1 MKKLIFMM
9 LALVCFTACTNDDE
23 NGLENNNGTMVPGEE
38 ESRAVELNDTTLTL
52 YPDTDKDTVEIGA
65 EKGWWIEE
73 IATDEATVKPTAEE
87 KQLMAEGG
95 AYDATC
101 DWISVKRAGSGIE
114 VAVGMIDC
122 AKRICRLTLATEDT
136 TATVTVVQSDWIT
149 GTGTPIEL
157 EPNDMTMPAGGGTL
171 CCTTNEK
178 CTNWTIL
185 DITIDGKT
193 YKCTL
198 NEWIEWS
205 YTSTF
210 EKTCEWLTVKRDND
224 KLYVTAEPNT
234 TGKERI
240 FTVRLFAG
248 DMHDVLNG
256 KQEGELITGLT
267 TPINLSPSNVTLP
280 AGGGTQTCTTDEEA
294 KWTIDYVKIDET
306 QYNSTLQEKEECG
319 RTHVFNKTYEWLTV
333 KREGNKVIVT
343 AEPNN
348 TGRER
353 TFEVYL
359 FGGDTFSILR
369 GTQEAALTGGGTSI
383 NLSPTSVTLPADG
396 GMQTCTTADGVNWV
410 INNIDVDGKM
420 YYTTLQ
426 EKNECID
433 TGTFEKTYEWLTVKH
448 DGNKL
453 TVTTEPNTTGKE
465 RTFNIQLTAGNA
477 GATLHGTQPNK

>member
-38 ESRAVELNDTTLTL
+38 EGRPVELNDTTLTL

-122 AKRICRLTLATEDT
+122 AKRTCRLTLATEDT

-149 GTGTPIEL
+149 GDWDNNIGLSTKSVTLNGAGEPVTIKTEGKNWWIATIKVDGEILYNFIEDGTENRNMYQTGLFNLKCGWLKVNVEDWTLSISADMNHGAERTFKITLESGDYFDHIDGNQEELLTGTGTPINL
-157 EPNDMTMPAGGGTL
+157 SPTSVTLPAGGGTL
-171 CCTTNEK
+171 YSTTNEK

-193 YKCTL
+193 YKSTL
-198 NEWIEWS
+198 NEWNEWS
-205 YTSTF
+205 YMSTF
-210 EKTCEWLTVKRDND
+210 EKTCEWLTVKRDNE

-240 FTVRLFAG
+240 FTVRLFAD

-256 KQEGELITGLT
+256 
-267 TPINLSPSNVTLP
+267 
-280 AGGGTQTCTTDEEA
+280 
-294 KWTIDYVKIDET
+294 
-306 QYNSTLQEKEECG
+306 
-319 RTHVFNKTYEWLTV
+319 
-333 KREGNKVIVT
+333 
-343 AEPNN
+343 
-348 TGRER
+348 
-353 TFEVYL
+353 
-359 FGGDTFSILR
+359 
-369 GTQEAALTGGGTSI
+369 
-383 NLSPTSVTLPADG
+383 
-396 GMQTCTTADGVNWV
+396 
-410 INNIDVDGKM
+410 
-420 YYTTLQ
+420 
-426 EKNECID
+426 
-433 TGTFEKTYEWLTVKH
+433 
-448 DGNKL
+448 
-453 TVTTEPNTTGKE
+453 
-465 RTFNIQLTAGNA
+465 
-477 GATLHGTQPNK
+477 TQPAE

>member
-122 AKRICRLTLATEDT
+122 AKRTCRLTLATEDT

-280 AGGGTQTCTTDEEA
+280 AGGG
-294 KWTIDYVKIDET
+294 
-306 QYNSTLQEKEECG
+306 
-319 RTHVFNKTYEWLTV
+319 
-333 KREGNKVIVT
+333 
-343 AEPNN
+343 
-348 TGRER
+348 
-353 TFEVYL
+353 
-359 FGGDTFSILR
+359 
-369 GTQEAALTGGGTSI
+369 
-383 NLSPTSVTLPADG
+383 
-396 GMQTCTTADGVNWV
+396 MQTCTTAEGVNWV

-433 TGTFEKTYEWLTVKH
+433 TGTFEKTYEWLTVKR

>member
-23 NGLENNNGTMVPGEE
+23 DGLENNNGTMVPGEE

-52 YPDTDKDTVEIGA
+52 YPDTDKDTVNVGA

-122 AKRICRLTLATEDT
+122 AKRTCRLTLATEDT

-280 AGGGTQTCTTDEEA
+280 A
-294 KWTIDYVKIDET
+294 
-306 QYNSTLQEKEECG
+306 
-319 RTHVFNKTYEWLTV
+319 
-333 KREGNKVIVT
+333 
-343 AEPNN
+343 
-348 TGRER
+348 
-353 TFEVYL
+353 
-359 FGGDTFSILR
+359 
-369 GTQEAALTGGGTSI
+369 
-383 NLSPTSVTLPADG
+383 DG
-396 GMQTCTTADGVNWV
+396 GMQTCTTAEGVNWV

-433 TGTFEKTYEWLTVKH
+433 TGTFEKTYEWLTVKR

>member
-95 AYDATC
+95 AYNATC

-122 AKRICRLTLATEDT
+122 AKRTCRLTLATEDT

-149 GTGTPIEL
+149 GDWDDNIGLSTKSVTLNGAGEPVTIKTEGKNWWIATIKVDGEILYNFIEDGTENRNMYQTGMFNLKCGWLKVNVEDWTLSISADMNHGAERTFKITLESGDYFDHIDGNQEELLTGTGTPINL
-157 EPNDMTMPAGGGTL
+157 SPTSVTLPAGGGTL

-193 YKCTL
+193 YKSTL
-198 NEWIEWS
+198 NEWNEWS
-205 YTSTF
+205 YMSTF
-210 EKTCEWLTVKRDND
+210 EKTCEWLTVKCDNE

-240 FTVRLFAG
+240 FTVRLFAD

-256 KQEGELITGLT
+256 
-267 TPINLSPSNVTLP
+267 
-280 AGGGTQTCTTDEEA
+280 
-294 KWTIDYVKIDET
+294 
-306 QYNSTLQEKEECG
+306 
-319 RTHVFNKTYEWLTV
+319 
-333 KREGNKVIVT
+333 
-343 AEPNN
+343 
-348 TGRER
+348 
-353 TFEVYL
+353 
-359 FGGDTFSILR
+359 
-369 GTQEAALTGGGTSI
+369 
-383 NLSPTSVTLPADG
+383 
-396 GMQTCTTADGVNWV
+396 
-410 INNIDVDGKM
+410 
-420 YYTTLQ
+420 
-426 EKNECID
+426 
-433 TGTFEKTYEWLTVKH
+433 
-448 DGNKL
+448 
-453 TVTTEPNTTGKE
+453 
-465 RTFNIQLTAGNA
+465 
-477 GATLHGTQPNK
+477 TQPAE

>member
-1 MKKLIFMM
+1 MKKLIFIM

-23 NGLENNNGTMVPGEE
+23 DGLENNTGTTVTREDEG
-38 ESRAVELNDTTLTL
+38 RAVELNDTTLTL

-122 AKRICRLTLATEDT
+122 AKRTCRLTLATEDT

-210 EKTCEWLTVKRDND
+210 EKTCEWLTVKRDNE

-240 FTVRLFAG
+240 FTVRLFAD

-267 TPINLSPSNVTLP
+267 TPINLSPSN
-280 AGGGTQTCTTDEEA
+280 
-294 KWTIDYVKIDET
+294 
-306 QYNSTLQEKEECG
+306 
-319 RTHVFNKTYEWLTV
+319 
-333 KREGNKVIVT
+333 
-343 AEPNN
+343 
-348 TGRER
+348 
-353 TFEVYL
+353 
-359 FGGDTFSILR
+359 
-369 GTQEAALTGGGTSI
+369 
-383 NLSPTSVTLPADG
+383 VTLPADG

-433 TGTFEKTYEWLTVKH
+433 TGTFEKTYEWLTVKR

>member
-1 MKKLIFMM
+1 MKKLIFIM

-23 NGLENNNGTMVPGEE
+23 DGLENNTGTTVTREDEG
-38 ESRAVELNDTTLTL
+38 RAVELNDTTLTL

-122 AKRICRLTLATEDT
+122 TKRTCRLTLATEDT

-149 GTGTPIEL
+149 GDWDDNIGLSTKSVTLNGAGEPVTIKTEGKNWWIATIKVDGEILYNFIEDGTENRNMYQTGLFNLKCGWLKVNVEDWTLSISADMNHGAERTFKITLESGDYFDHIDGNQEELLTGTGTPINL
-157 EPNDMTMPAGGGTL
+157 SPTSVTLPAGGGTL

-193 YKCTL
+193 YKSTL
-198 NEWIEWS
+198 NEWNEWS

-210 EKTCEWLTVKRDND
+210 EKTCEWLTVKRDNE

-240 FTVRLFAG
+240 FTVRLFAD

-256 KQEGELITGLT
+256 
-267 TPINLSPSNVTLP
+267 
-280 AGGGTQTCTTDEEA
+280 
-294 KWTIDYVKIDET
+294 
-306 QYNSTLQEKEECG
+306 
-319 RTHVFNKTYEWLTV
+319 
-333 KREGNKVIVT
+333 
-343 AEPNN
+343 
-348 TGRER
+348 
-353 TFEVYL
+353 
-359 FGGDTFSILR
+359 
-369 GTQEAALTGGGTSI
+369 
-383 NLSPTSVTLPADG
+383 
-396 GMQTCTTADGVNWV
+396 
-410 INNIDVDGKM
+410 
-420 YYTTLQ
+420 
-426 EKNECID
+426 
-433 TGTFEKTYEWLTVKH
+433 
-448 DGNKL
+448 
-453 TVTTEPNTTGKE
+453 
-465 RTFNIQLTAGNA
+465 
-477 GATLHGTQPNK
+477 TQPAE

>member
-23 NGLENNNGTMVPGEE
+23 NGLENNNGTMIPGEE
-38 ESRAVELNDTTLTL
+38 EGRAVELNDTTLTL

-87 KQLMAEGG
+87 KQVMAEGG

-122 AKRICRLTLATEDT
+122 AKRTCRLTLATEDT
-136 TATVTVVQSDWIT
+136 TATVTVVQSDWLT
-149 GTGTPIEL
+149 G
-157 EPNDMTMPAGGGTL
+157 
-171 CCTTNEK
+171 
-178 CTNWTIL
+178 
-185 DITIDGKT
+185 
-193 YKCTL
+193 Y
-198 NEWIEWS
+198 
-205 YTSTF
+205 
-210 EKTCEWLTVKRDND
+210 
-224 KLYVTAEPNT
+224 
-234 TGKERI
+234 
-240 FTVRLFAG
+240 
-248 DMHDVLNG
+248 
-256 KQEGELITGLT
+256 T

-280 AGGGTQTCTTDEEA
+280 ADGGTQTCTTDESVN
-294 KWTIDYVKIDET
+294 WTIDYVKIDET

-319 RTHVFNKTYEWLTV
+319 KTHVFNKTYEWLTV
-333 KREGNKVIVT
+333 KREGNKLIVT

-348 TGRER
+348 TGKER

-359 FGGDTFSILR
+359 FGGDTFSILH

-433 TGTFEKTYEWLTVKH
+433 TGTFEKTYEWLTVKR

>member
-1 MKKLIFMM
+1 MNLSNNSVYSQKLKIINHKTRYYEKLIFIM

-23 NGLENNNGTMVPGEE
+23 NGLENNNGTMIPGEE

-52 YPDTDKDTVEIGA
+52 YPDTDKDTVNVGA

-122 AKRICRLTLATEDT
+122 AKRTCRLTLATEDT
-136 TATVTVVQSDWIT
+136 TATVTVVQSDWLT
-149 GTGTPIEL
+149 G
-157 EPNDMTMPAGGGTL
+157 
-171 CCTTNEK
+171 
-178 CTNWTIL
+178 
-185 DITIDGKT
+185 
-193 YKCTL
+193 Y
-198 NEWIEWS
+198 
-205 YTSTF
+205 
-210 EKTCEWLTVKRDND
+210 
-224 KLYVTAEPNT
+224 
-234 TGKERI
+234 
-240 FTVRLFAG
+240 
-248 DMHDVLNG
+248 
-256 KQEGELITGLT
+256 T

-280 AGGGTQTCTTDEEA
+280 AG
-294 KWTIDYVKIDET
+294 
-306 QYNSTLQEKEECG
+306 
-319 RTHVFNKTYEWLTV
+319 
-333 KREGNKVIVT
+333 
-343 AEPNN
+343 
-348 TGRER
+348 
-353 TFEVYL
+353 
-359 FGGDTFSILR
+359 
-369 GTQEAALTGGGTSI
+369 
-383 NLSPTSVTLPADG
+383 G

-433 TGTFEKTYEWLTVKH
+433 TGTFEKTYEWLTVKR

-465 RTFNIQLTAGNA
+465 LTFNIQLTAGNA
-477 GATLHGTQPNK
+477 GATLHGTQPTK

>member
-23 NGLENNNGTMVPGEE
+23 NGLENNNGTMIPGEE
-38 ESRAVELNDTTLTL
+38 EGRAVELNDTTLTL

-122 AKRICRLTLATEDT
+122 AKRTCRLTLATEDT

-280 AGGGTQTCTTDEEA
+280 A
-294 KWTIDYVKIDET
+294 
-306 QYNSTLQEKEECG
+306 
-319 RTHVFNKTYEWLTV
+319 
-333 KREGNKVIVT
+333 
-343 AEPNN
+343 
-348 TGRER
+348 
-353 TFEVYL
+353 
-359 FGGDTFSILR
+359 
-369 GTQEAALTGGGTSI
+369 
-383 NLSPTSVTLPADG
+383 DG

-433 TGTFEKTYEWLTVKH
+433 TGTFEKTYEWLTVKR

>member
-38 ESRAVELNDTTLTL
+38 EGRAVELNDTTLTL
-52 YPDTDKDTVEIGA
+52 YPDTDKDTVEIDA

-122 AKRICRLTLATEDT
+122 AKRTCRLTLATEDT

-157 EPNDMTMPAGGGTL
+157 EPNDMTMPAEGGTL

-280 AGGGTQTCTTDEEA
+280 AGGGTQTCTT
-294 KWTIDYVKIDET
+294 
-306 QYNSTLQEKEECG
+306 
-319 RTHVFNKTYEWLTV
+319 
-333 KREGNKVIVT
+333 
-343 AEPNN
+343 
-348 TGRER
+348 
-353 TFEVYL
+353 
-359 FGGDTFSILR
+359 
-369 GTQEAALTGGGTSI
+369 
-383 NLSPTSVTLPADG
+383 
-396 GMQTCTTADGVNWV
+396 ADGVNWV

-433 TGTFEKTYEWLTVKH
+433 TGTFEKTYEWLTVKR

>member
-1 MKKLIFMM
+1 MRNFIFMLM
-9 LALVCFTACTNDDE
+9 ALVCFTACTNDDE

-52 YPDTDKDTVEIGA
+52 YPDTDKDTVNVGA

-122 AKRICRLTLATEDT
+122 AKRTCRLTLATEDT
-136 TATVTVVQSDWIT
+136 TATVTVVQSDWLT
-149 GTGTPIEL
+149 G
-157 EPNDMTMPAGGGTL
+157 
-171 CCTTNEK
+171 
-178 CTNWTIL
+178 
-185 DITIDGKT
+185 
-193 YKCTL
+193 Y
-198 NEWIEWS
+198 
-205 YTSTF
+205 
-210 EKTCEWLTVKRDND
+210 
-224 KLYVTAEPNT
+224 
-234 TGKERI
+234 
-240 FTVRLFAG
+240 
-248 DMHDVLNG
+248 
-256 KQEGELITGLT
+256 T

-396 GMQTCTTADGVNWV
+396 GIQTCTTADGVNWV

-433 TGTFEKTYEWLTVKH
+433 TGTFEKTYEWLTVKR

>member
-1 MKKLIFMM
+1 MKKLIFIM

-23 NGLENNNGTMVPGEE
+23 NGLENNNGTMIPGEE
-38 ESRAVELNDTTLTL
+38 EGRAVELNDTTLTL

-122 AKRICRLTLATEDT
+122 AKRTCRLTLATEDT

-280 AGGGTQTCTTDEEA
+280 AGGG
-294 KWTIDYVKIDET
+294 
-306 QYNSTLQEKEECG
+306 
-319 RTHVFNKTYEWLTV
+319 
-333 KREGNKVIVT
+333 
-343 AEPNN
+343 
-348 TGRER
+348 
-353 TFEVYL
+353 
-359 FGGDTFSILR
+359 
-369 GTQEAALTGGGTSI
+369 
-383 NLSPTSVTLPADG
+383 
-396 GMQTCTTADGVNWV
+396 MQTCTTADGVNWV

-433 TGTFEKTYEWLTVKH
+433 TGTFEKTYEWLTVKR

-453 TVTTEPNTTGKE
+453 TITTEPNTTGKE

-477 GATLHGTQPNK
+477 GATLHGTQPAK

>member
-38 ESRAVELNDTTLTL
+38 EGRAVELNDTTLTL

-95 AYDATC
+95 AYEATC

-122 AKRICRLTLATEDT
+122 AKRTCRLTLATEDT

-280 AGGGTQTCTTDEEA
+280 A
-294 KWTIDYVKIDET
+294 
-306 QYNSTLQEKEECG
+306 
-319 RTHVFNKTYEWLTV
+319 
-333 KREGNKVIVT
+333 
-343 AEPNN
+343 
-348 TGRER
+348 
-353 TFEVYL
+353 
-359 FGGDTFSILR
+359 
-369 GTQEAALTGGGTSI
+369 
-383 NLSPTSVTLPADG
+383 DG

-433 TGTFEKTYEWLTVKH
+433 TGTFEKTYEWLTVKR

>member
-122 AKRICRLTLATEDT
+122 AKRTCRLTLATEDT

-267 TPINLSPSNVTLP
+267 TPINLSP
-280 AGGGTQTCTTDEEA
+280 
-294 KWTIDYVKIDET
+294 
-306 QYNSTLQEKEECG
+306 
-319 RTHVFNKTYEWLTV
+319 
-333 KREGNKVIVT
+333 
-343 AEPNN
+343 
-348 TGRER
+348 
-353 TFEVYL
+353 
-359 FGGDTFSILR
+359 
-369 GTQEAALTGGGTSI
+369 
-383 NLSPTSVTLPADG
+383 TSVTLPADG

-433 TGTFEKTYEWLTVKH
+433 TGTFEKTYEWLTVKR

>member
-23 NGLENNNGTMVPGEE
+23 NGLDNNNGTMVPGEE
-38 ESRAVELNDTTLTL
+38 EGRAVELNDTTLTL
-52 YPDTDKDTVEIGA
+52 YPDTDKDTVNVGA

-87 KQLMAEGG
+87 KQVMAEGG

-122 AKRICRLTLATEDT
+122 AKRTCRLTLATEDT

-157 EPNDMTMPAGGGTL
+157 EPNDMTMPAEGGTL

-256 KQEGELITGLT
+256 
-267 TPINLSPSNVTLP
+267 
-280 AGGGTQTCTTDEEA
+280 
-294 KWTIDYVKIDET
+294 
-306 QYNSTLQEKEECG
+306 
-319 RTHVFNKTYEWLTV
+319 
-333 KREGNKVIVT
+333 
-343 AEPNN
+343 
-348 TGRER
+348 
-353 TFEVYL
+353 
-359 FGGDTFSILR
+359 
-369 GTQEAALTGGGTSI
+369 
-383 NLSPTSVTLPADG
+383 
-396 GMQTCTTADGVNWV
+396 
-410 INNIDVDGKM
+410 
-420 YYTTLQ
+420 
-426 EKNECID
+426 
-433 TGTFEKTYEWLTVKH
+433 
-448 DGNKL
+448 
-453 TVTTEPNTTGKE
+453 
-465 RTFNIQLTAGNA
+465 
-477 GATLHGTQPNK
+477 TQPAE

>member
-1 MKKLIFMM
+1 MKKLIFIM

-23 NGLENNNGTMVPGEE
+23 DGLENNTGTTVTREDEG
-38 ESRAVELNDTTLTL
+38 RAVELNDTTLTL

-122 AKRICRLTLATEDT
+122 AKRTCRLTLATEDT

-149 GTGTPIEL
+149 GDWDDNIGLSTKSVTLNGAGEPVTIKTEGKNWWIATIKVDGEILYNFIEDGTENRNMYQTGMFNQKCGWLKVNVEDWTLSISADMNHGAERTFKITLESGDYFDHIDGNQEELLTGTGTPINL
-157 EPNDMTMPAGGGTL
+157 SPTSVTLPAGGGTL

-193 YKCTL
+193 YKSTL
-198 NEWIEWS
+198 NEWNEWS
-205 YTSTF
+205 YMSTF
-210 EKTCEWLTVKRDND
+210 EKTCEWLTVKRDNE

-240 FTVRLFAG
+240 FTVRLFAD

-256 KQEGELITGLT
+256 
-267 TPINLSPSNVTLP
+267 
-280 AGGGTQTCTTDEEA
+280 
-294 KWTIDYVKIDET
+294 
-306 QYNSTLQEKEECG
+306 
-319 RTHVFNKTYEWLTV
+319 
-333 KREGNKVIVT
+333 
-343 AEPNN
+343 
-348 TGRER
+348 
-353 TFEVYL
+353 
-359 FGGDTFSILR
+359 
-369 GTQEAALTGGGTSI
+369 
-383 NLSPTSVTLPADG
+383 
-396 GMQTCTTADGVNWV
+396 
-410 INNIDVDGKM
+410 
-420 YYTTLQ
+420 
-426 EKNECID
+426 
-433 TGTFEKTYEWLTVKH
+433 
-448 DGNKL
+448 
-453 TVTTEPNTTGKE
+453 
-465 RTFNIQLTAGNA
+465 
-477 GATLHGTQPNK
+477 TQPAE

>member
-1 MKKLIFMM
+1 M

-23 NGLENNNGTMVPGEE
+23 NGLENNNGTMIPGEE

-122 AKRICRLTLATEDT
+122 AKRTCRLTLATEDT

-149 GTGTPIEL
+149 GDWDDNIGLSTKSVTLNGAGEPVTIKTEGKNWWIATIKVDGEILYNFIEDGTENRNMYQTGLFNLKCGWLKVNVEDWTLSISADMNHGAERTFKITLESGDYFDHIDGNQEELLTGTGTPINL
-157 EPNDMTMPAGGGTL
+157 SPTSVTMPADGGML
-171 CCTTNEK
+171 YCTTNEK

-256 KQEGELITGLT
+256 
-267 TPINLSPSNVTLP
+267 
-280 AGGGTQTCTTDEEA
+280 
-294 KWTIDYVKIDET
+294 
-306 QYNSTLQEKEECG
+306 
-319 RTHVFNKTYEWLTV
+319 
-333 KREGNKVIVT
+333 
-343 AEPNN
+343 
-348 TGRER
+348 
-353 TFEVYL
+353 
-359 FGGDTFSILR
+359 
-369 GTQEAALTGGGTSI
+369 
-383 NLSPTSVTLPADG
+383 
-396 GMQTCTTADGVNWV
+396 
-410 INNIDVDGKM
+410 
-420 YYTTLQ
+420 
-426 EKNECID
+426 
-433 TGTFEKTYEWLTVKH
+433 
-448 DGNKL
+448 
-453 TVTTEPNTTGKE
+453 
-465 RTFNIQLTAGNA
+465 
-477 GATLHGTQPNK
+477 TQPAE

>member
-1 MKKLIFMM
+1 MKKLIFIM

-23 NGLENNNGTMVPGEE
+23 DGLENNTGTTVTREDEG
-38 ESRAVELNDTTLTL
+38 RAVELNDTTLTL

-122 AKRICRLTLATEDT
+122 TKRTCRLTLATEDT

-149 GTGTPIEL
+149 GDWDDNIGLSTKSVTLNGAGEPVTIKTEGKNWWIATIKVDGEILYNFIEDGTENRNMYQTGLFNLKCGWLKVNVEDWTLSISADMNHGAERTFKITLESGDYFDHIDGNQEELLTGTGTPINL
-157 EPNDMTMPAGGGTL
+157 SPTSVTLPAGGGTL

-193 YKCTL
+193 YKSTL
-198 NEWIEWS
+198 NEWNEWS

-210 EKTCEWLTVKRDND
+210 EKTCEWLTVKRDNE

-240 FTVRLFAG
+240 FTVRLFAD

-256 KQEGELITGLT
+256 
-267 TPINLSPSNVTLP
+267 
-280 AGGGTQTCTTDEEA
+280 
-294 KWTIDYVKIDET
+294 
-306 QYNSTLQEKEECG
+306 
-319 RTHVFNKTYEWLTV
+319 
-333 KREGNKVIVT
+333 
-343 AEPNN
+343 
-348 TGRER
+348 
-353 TFEVYL
+353 
-359 FGGDTFSILR
+359 
-369 GTQEAALTGGGTSI
+369 
-383 NLSPTSVTLPADG
+383 
-396 GMQTCTTADGVNWV
+396 
-410 INNIDVDGKM
+410 
-420 YYTTLQ
+420 
-426 EKNECID
+426 
-433 TGTFEKTYEWLTVKH
+433 
-448 DGNKL
+448 
-453 TVTTEPNTTGKE
+453 
-465 RTFNIQLTAGNA
+465 
-477 GATLHGTQPNK
+477 TQPTE